1 MKNLANIQTVETDNR
16 VADIRPEVETAPAV
30 PRTQTEILED
40 RVVDFMEGFSIEIA
54 PQAAGKIANFGEH
67 LPAGSRVYLPWLPG
81 ARLSDALSLSA
92 RLRLETM
99 EPVPHIAA
107 RRVESKA
114 ELDEN
119 LAELKER
126 AQVSNILLIAGDIE
140 KPAGPYKDTLELL
153 EDGLLEKHGIK
164 SIAVAGHPETN
175 PFFSDEKALDAL
187 KVKNAYARDKGVD
200 MPIVTQFSF
209 SIEGITAWERGLR
222 DADITLPINI
232 GLAGPASMKTLIKF
246 AAMCGVGASMGF
258 VKRNAGVVTKLLRDR
273 APDDLVTGLAQAVVA
288 DPDML
293 ITSPHFYTFGG
304 LVRSV
309 DWIDAV
315 LEGRFKFNKKQTG
328 FDIVQYT

>member
-1 MKNLANIQTVETDNR
+1 MVNVAKESTFSQRLGSEYRPATLPVQKTD
-16 VADIRPEVETAPAV
+16 
-30 PRTQTEILED
+30 TEILED
-40 RVVDFMEGFSIEIA
+40 RIVDFMAGFSIEIA
-54 PQAAGKIANFGEH
+54 PQAAGKIANFADH
-67 LPAGSRVYLPWLPG
+67 LPSGSRVYLPWLPG

-92 RLRLETM
+92 RLRLESM

-107 RRVESKA
+107 RRVESRA
-114 ELDEN
+114 ELDDN

-126 AQVSNILLIAGDIE
+126 AQVSSILLIAGDIE
-140 KPAGPYKDTLELL
+140 HPAGPYKDTLELL
-153 EDGLLEKHGIK
+153 EDGLLEKHGIT
-164 SIAVAGHPETN
+164 SIAVAGHPEPN
-175 PFFSDEKALDAL
+175 PFFSDASAMEAL
-187 KVKNAYARDKGVD
+187 KIKNQYADDKGAD
-200 MPIVTQFSF
+200 MRIVTQFSF
-209 SIEGITAWERGLR
+209 SIERISGWERGLR
-222 DADITLPINI
+222 DNGVTLPVNI
-232 GLAGPASMKTLIKF
+232 GLAGPASMKTLIRF

-258 VKRNAGVVTKLLRDR
+258 VKRNSGVVTKLLRDR

-315 LEGRFKFNKKQTG
+315 LEGRFKFNRKQTG

>member
-1 MKNLANIQTVETDNR
+1 MTKTASIEATTNSLQTKVSNY
-16 VADIRPEVETAPAV
+16 TAPNK
-30 PRTQTEILED
+30 TQTEILED
-40 RVVDFMEGFSIEIA
+40 RIVDFMEGFSIEIA
-54 PQAAGKIANFGEH
+54 PQAAGKIANFGDH

-107 RRVESKA
+107 RRVESRS
-114 ELDEN
+114 ELDDN

-126 AQVSNILLIAGDIE
+126 AQVSSILLIAGDID

-175 PFFSDEKALDAL
+175 PFFTDAKAMEAL
-187 KVKNAYARDKGVD
+187 KVKDAYAKDKGVH

-209 SIEGITAWERGLR
+209 SIEGITEWERDLR
-222 DADITLPINI
+222 DAGISLPINI

-273 APDDLVTGLAQAVVA
+273 APDDLVTGLAQAVVS
-288 DPDML
+288 DPNML

-315 LEGRFKFNKKQTG
+315 LEGRFKFNKKQNG